1 MARCIRRV
9 LCQTGVVSVS
19 ESMCGIESRKWA
31 CLIIQ
36 ASFPGLS
43 TEAVNRW
50 VSNGHVYFFS
60 IKCSHWLKVSQT
72 LAWKRVRGWMAVRTG
87 CGLGWDGGRSRRG
100 RWLAKEMTRSLP
112 FVFTACVTLLFSWR
126 LRRASGLRGTRLAI
140 AFWTPDLPAPNRPA
154 GSPQEEPELGLGACG
169 PGPGPA
175 ELLHPGAPRRGR
187 GAGSPEAEP
196 EVATEAGR
204 RGGGAG
210 MSSGLSG
217 RGCAPPAIAF

>member
-1 MARCIRRV
+1 M
-9 LCQTGVVSVS
+9 
-19 ESMCGIESRKWA
+19 
-31 CLIIQ
+31 
-36 ASFPGLS
+36 
-43 TEAVNRW
+43 
-50 VSNGHVYFFS
+50 
-60 IKCSHWLKVSQT
+60 SQT
-72 LAWKRVRGWMAVRTG
+72 LAWKRVRGRVAVRTG

-112 FVFTACVTLLFSWR
+112 FVFTACVPLLFSWR
-126 LRRASGLRGTRLAI
+126 LRRASGLRA
-140 AFWTPDLPAPNRPA
+140 PAWRSPSGPRVFQPQLRPA
-154 GSPQEEPELGLGACG
+154 GSPQEEPQLGLGASG

-210 MSSGLSG
+210 RADTGPVRPRLRSSCHRVLDRKAPSDHGLIVILHYS
-217 RGCAPPAIAF
+217 CWNKLM